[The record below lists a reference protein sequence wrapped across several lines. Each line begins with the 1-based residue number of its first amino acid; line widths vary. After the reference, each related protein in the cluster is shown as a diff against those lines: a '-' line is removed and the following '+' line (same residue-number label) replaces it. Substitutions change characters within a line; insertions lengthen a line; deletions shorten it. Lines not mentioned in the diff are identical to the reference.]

1 MNKKV
6 LRAGAVSA
14 VAAGIGAAQPYN
26 TALYWQESAA
36 VKKKR
41 KTVTTAIQNLVS
53 LRKTARVFIIPMVT
67 MRLLQDRK
75 SRKELKKRALI

>member
-14 VAAGIGAAQPYN
+14 VAAGIGAA
-26 TALYWQESAA
+26 A
-36 VKKKR
+36 VMAGKRRSKKER

>member
-14 VAAGIGAAQPYN
+14 VAAGIGAA
-26 TALYWQESAA
+26 A
-36 VKKKR
+36 VMAGKRRSKKEEE
-41 KTVTTAIQNLVS
+41 
-53 LRKTARVFIIPMVT
+53 MVT